1 MVRKRARRAIAQAG
15 AALRVVRDSP
25 WAWGGVTDLVFHAD
39 GSLDTPWGKGTWG
52 GLPGT
57 DEHVFADFVG
67 SKHNLRVLP
76 RGLGVSTRCGDSNIV
91 LVRSMK
97 GT

>member
-1 MVRKRARRAIAQAG
+1 MLELAESSHSSSRDGASSRLQTE

-67 SKHNLRVLP
+67 SIQLLRDH
-76 RGLGVSTRCGDSNIV
+76 CEAA
-91 LVRSMK
+91 VRLK
-97 GT
+97 